1 MTSVKKKPILFILT
15 LVLALLFLSPLF
27 IALMNSLKPLAE
39 IVTAPLSFPVEWAF
53 SNYARAWEIIKL
65 PSVML
70 NTTLI
75 TLLSVSGIVI
85 LASMVAYWS
94 ERHPSWYSRLL
105 TKALVLSILIPFA
118 SIMIPLVKVL
128 HGVRLSNTLAGV
140 ILSYWGI
147 GLAFAYFVIRGAV
160 LSLPRE
166 LEESAKLD
174 GYGAVGIFALIV
186 LPLLAPTALSVF
198 IMDVFWVWNDFMV
211 PLVALNNA
219 DLSTIQLAINRLF
232 GMYNSRWDVAL
243 PALVMSLVPIVAV
256 FLALQKNIMS
266 GILMGAVK
274 G

>member
-1 MTSVKKKPILFILT
+1 MKGAKKRPVLFIVTMLF
-15 LVLALLFLSPLF
+15 ALLFLSPLF
-27 IALMNSLKPLAE
+27 IAFMNSFKPLSE
-39 IVTAPLSFPVEWAF
+39 IVAAPLSLPLEWAF
-53 SNYARAWEIIKL
+53 SNYARAWESIKL
-65 PSVML
+65 PSVMF

-75 TLLSVSGIVI
+75 TVFSVSGIVL

-128 HGVRLSNTLAGV
+128 HGIHLSNTLPGV
-140 ILSYWGI
+140 IFTYWGI

-166 LEESAKLD
+166 LEESAKID
-174 GYGAVGIFALIV
+174 GCGAVGIFAVIV
-186 LPLLAPTALSVF
+186 LPLLAPTALSVS
-198 IMDVFWVWNDFMV
+198 IMDLFWIWNDFMV
-211 PLVALNNA
+211 PLIALNNV

-232 GMYNSRWDVAL
+232 SMYNSRWDVAL
-243 PALVMSLVPIVAV
+243 PALVMSLVPIVAI
-256 FLALQKNIMS
+256 FLALQKKIMG